1 MPKYFEYTSAFAS
14 WKLRNASENTLKS
27 QMVIFVFLGTADVLL
42 PWNVSVNLHWQHK
55 ITHKNSFKLLH
66 LDFNEHFWIKP
77 FKNTFAQRYIKWTH
91 FNDFLSLRIYAVQCK
106 KTHTLLQKNNA
117 YFECK
122 QTPRPKFIGLRNR
135 NAEHYNMN
143 DFYH

>member
-1 MPKYFEYTSAFAS
+1 MF
-14 WKLRNASENTLKS
+14 
-27 QMVIFVFLGTADVLL
+27 FLGNADVLL

-135 NAEHYNMN
+135 NAEHYNMKLTRDATRQMPHLTIPTEHFASLFHWN
-143 DFYH
+143 WYLLFSPL